1 MVDDVPTI
9 IRHLHGNIAKGDILQ
24 SDLTLTPCFVVK
36 QGSLFAHGGTLAE
49 AQKALEDKVFAGLDV
64 NEKIK
69 VFCKE
74 FVYGVKYPARTFFD
88 WHHRLTGSCDA
99 GRKAFARDR
108 GIDVDAAEYT
118 VNEFI
123 ALTEGAY
130 GREIIKQLKEAW
142 AKEAT

>member
-1 MVDDVPTI
+1 
-9 IRHLHGNIAKGDILQ
+9 
-24 SDLTLTPCFVVK
+24 LTLTPCFVVK
-36 QGSLFAHGGTLAE
+36 HDNLFAHGDTLAE
-49 AQKALEDKVFAGLDV
+49 AQAALEDKLFEELDA
-64 NEKIK
+64 EGRIEA
-69 VFCKE
+69 FCKE
-74 FVYGVKYPARTFFD
+74 FARGVKHPARKFYE

-118 VNEFI
+118 VDEFI